1 VTDNLSEIS
10 DVLLHHAGKK
20 AAWGFLIVGLTG
32 GYVLLVPSVSVLPS
46 LSAYNEQRALQV
58 GALIASGTAFLM
70 FREVRQEWLSVLLE
84 TPRLA
89 RRGLG
94 AVLGLGIVSSAL
106 APAPFYALLEV
117 GHFSLLF
124 LVAGG
129 VAAAVR
135 RAPKQTR
142 WFLLGSVA
150 ISVLLY
156 TVYFAASYVAATA
169 LPAFDVGRETI
180 TGFGNVRFFNQ
191 YQTWTLPLLAGA
203 AIALPKGQW
212 AFKGTVLTLV
222 SFWWALVLASNVR
235 GTVVAMAIAAAGA
248 WLLFRDRSYRWLG
261 VQAVALL
268 LGGALYHFLFTS
280 GGGATPQVVE
290 RLGEVGLR
298 SERLQHWTKCLGM
311 ALADPW
317 LGAGP
322 MHYAWPPNDFAKAAH
337 PHNAFFQWLAEWGI
351 PSTAL
356 MSGLVVW
363 GGWSWIRREM
373 RGTLEDTT
381 ETNGVRVAL
390 VASLLAGTA
399 HAMVSGI
406 IVMPVSQMLL
416 VLVGGWAWGRHCG
429 GRGSGNSNPELFSFR
444 AQAALCVL
452 IAASTGAVGASL
464 HDLAA
469 AEERREAF
477 VEAVDRNRFSP
488 RYWTQG
494 YLQVR
499 DPSVVSQVS
508 EED

>member
-1 VTDNLSEIS
+1 MV
-10 DVLLHHAGKK
+10 
-20 AAWGFLIVGLTG
+20 LIVGLTG
-32 GYVLLVPSVSVLPS
+32 GYVLLVPSVSVLPF
-46 LSAYNEQRALQV
+46 LNAYNEQRALQV
-58 GALIASGTAFLM
+58 GVLIASGAALLM
-70 FREVRQEWLSVLLE
+70 SREARREWLSVLSE

-89 RRGLG
+89 RLGLG

-106 APAPFYALLEV
+106 APASFYALLEV

-129 VAAAVR
+129 VAAAAR
-135 RAPKQTR
+135 RAPKQTKR
-142 WFLLGSVA
+142 FLLGSVA

-212 AFKGTVLTLV
+212 AFKGTVLTLA

-235 GTVVAMAIAAAGA
+235 GTVVAMAIAAAGV

-268 LGGALYHFLFTS
+268 LGGALYYFLFTS

-290 RLGEVGLR
+290 RLGEVGPR
-298 SERLQHWTKCLGM
+298 SGRLQHWTKCLGM

-337 PHNAFFQWLAEWGI
+337 PHNAFFQWLSEWGI

-363 GGWSWIRREM
+363 GGWSWIRREV

-381 ETNGVRVAL
+381 EVNGVRVAL

-464 HDLAA
+464 HDLTA

-477 VEAVDRNRFSP
+477 AEAVDRNRFSP

-499 DPSVVSQVS
+499 DPSVMSQVS